1 MVKIIYIFIA
11 IAIIAGVFSTFISSK
26 DQEQIFKEDEVVAC
40 TAEAMLC
47 PDGSYV
53 GRSGPNCEFA
63 ACPAVNDNPNKEK
76 NGVEDKADLIR
87 VTSLIPNEV
96 IKSPMIINGEARGG
110 WFFEASFPVSLVNW
124 DGLIVADG
132 VAEAQG
138 DWMTSEFVPF
148 TANLEFVNP
157 YQVGDPDF
165 MKKGTLILQK
175 DNPYGLP
182 ENDDALE
189 IPINFAQ

>member
-11 IAIIAGVFSTFISSK
+11 IAIIAGVFSTFISHK
-26 DQEQIFKEDEVVAC
+26 NQKQIFKEDEVVAC
-40 TAEAMLC
+40 TAEDMLC